1 LEGEVAVSH
10 IQIKKKD
17 ERIRAFEEEI
27 YLEKN
32 KFCNLELDLKRS
44 RLEAEMME
52 RSLKD
57 ELSSL
62 QRKLNSVEEHKII

>member
-1 LEGEVAVSH
+1 MSH

>member
-1 LEGEVAVSH
+1 VAVSH